1 MRILGIDPGSRV
13 TGYGIIE
20 SSGGRLRYL
29 HAGQVQC
36 SQGELP
42 ERLMKIHGDLQ
53 AIVSEYQPQE
63 VAIEKVF
70 VNRNVASALT
80 LGQARGAAICAVAA
94 ADRPVHEYAP
104 TQIKNAVVG
113 TGRADKA
120 QVQHM
125 IQILLALKAKPPSD
139 AADALAV
146 AVCHAN
152 VRNTFARSG
161 VQLSRAW
168 GGA

>member
-1 MRILGIDPGSRV
+1 
-13 TGYGIIE
+13 
-20 SSGGRLRYL
+20 
-29 HAGQVQC
+29 
-36 SQGELP
+36 
-42 ERLMKIHGDLQ
+42 MKIHGELQ
-53 AIVSEYQPQE
+53 VVVSEYQPQE

-94 ADRPVHEYAP
+94 VDRPVHEYAP

-125 IQILLALKAKPPSD
+125 IQILLSLKAKPPSD

>member
-13 TGYGIIE
+13 TGYGVIE
-20 SSGGRLRYL
+20 AAGGKLRYL
-29 HAGQVQC
+29 HAGQIQC

-42 ERLMKIHGDLQ
+42 ERLMKIHGELQ
-53 AIVSEYQPQE
+53 GIVAEYLPQE

-70 VNRNVASALT
+70 VNKNVASALT
-80 LGQARGAAICAVAA
+80 LGQARGAAICAVASIE
-94 ADRPVHEYAP
+94 RSVHEYAP

-113 TGRADKA
+113 TGRADKS

-125 IQILLALKAKPPSD
+125 IQILLQLKDKPPSD

-152 VRNTFARSG
+152 VRSTFSRSG